1 MCRGRNLV
9 GGVPEANLAT
19 SVSGQSQVGDKA
31 RRLAKQQGLDP
42 NRWFGN
48 VEDAMLLL
56 SRRQYAQ
63 AAQHGYCR
71 CREPVKYVREIRSR
85 YGAYVDQITDKL

>member
-1 MCRGRNLV
+1 MRDRFE
-9 GGVPEANLAT
+9 PDLAVT
-19 SVSGQSQVGDKA
+19 ERMWFTLAAYNAGPGHVRDA
-31 RRLAKQQGLDP
+31 RRLAEQEGLDP

-56 SRRQYAQ
+56 SRRHYAQ
-63 AAQHGYCR
+63 SAQHGYCR

-85 YGAYVDQITDKL
+85 